1 MAFDQ
6 IISKSTPRRISPV
19 AFATSALMHVLI
31 ASAFLSALPQRQ
43 IHAPLAAVEI
53 TVDMTAAQA
62 ADAAP
67 RTQASDAEQPARKPT
82 QMALH
87 LPEPPPPADQAPVE
101 LAPSLPESVA
111 PEIATRTMA
120 PRLPE
125 PAPPGPNQQQA
136 AVMPQTPPPSPA
148 LEKVLPSIEAPPAP
162 SARDFAGDSARSAP
176 PTTAK
181 APTPSAPTPSR
192 ALPSEPKRA
201 PVRAA
206 PSPAAPVSTAADEGR
221 QRQTRQ
227 DYLSQIIRKLSQHKV
242 RTAAPAEREQGL
254 VVLRLTV
261 ARDGRLVDL
270 ALASSSG
277 SPDLDRG
284 VMETAQKASPFAPLP
299 ADIAAAPYTL
309 TVPISYVHDR

>member
-1 MAFDQ
+1 MAFNQ
-6 IISKSTPRRISPV
+6 TVSQSALRRISPT

-31 ASAFLSALPQRQ
+31 ASAFLSALPQRP
-43 IHAPLAAVEI
+43 IRTPLPAIEI
-53 TVDMTAAQA
+53 TVDMAAVQP

-67 RTQASDAEQPARKPT
+67 RTQASDAELPASTPT
-82 QMALH
+82 PKALH
-87 LPEPPPPADQAPVE
+87 LPESRPAAIQAPVE
-101 LAPSLPESVA
+101 LEPSSPKTVA
-111 PEIATRTMA
+111 PEIATRIMA

-125 PAPPGPNQQQA
+125 MAPPGPLQQQA
-136 AVMPQTPPPSPA
+136 AVTPQTPPPNA
-148 LEKVLPSIEAPPAP
+148 TLEKVLPSIEAPPAP
-162 SARDFAGDSARSAP
+162 SARDFVGEQPRTAP

-181 APTPSAPTPSR
+181 ASTPRAPTPSR
-192 ALPSEPKRA
+192 ALPSEPQRA
-201 PVRAA
+201 PSRAA
-206 PSPAAPVSTAADEGR
+206 PSPAAPASIEADEGR

-242 RTAAPAEREQGL
+242 RTAAPAALEQGL

-270 ALASSSG
+270 ALARSSG

-284 VMETAQKASPFAPLP
+284 VMETAQKASPFEPLP
-299 ADIAAAPYTL
+299 AEIAAVPYTL

>member
-6 IISKSTPRRISPV
+6 TVSQSTLRRISPV

-43 IHAPLAAVEI
+43 IRAPLPAVEI
-53 TVDMTAAQA
+53 TIDMAAVQPAEA
-62 ADAAP
+62 ATRP
-67 RTQASDAEQPARKPT
+67 QASDTEQPAPKPT
-82 QMALH
+82 PTALH
-87 LPEPPPPADQAPVE
+87 LPEPPPLATHAPVAFE
-101 LAPSLPESVA
+101 PSSPEAVA

-125 PAPPGPNQQQA
+125 PAPPGPLQQQA
-136 AVMPQTPPPSPA
+136 AVAPQTPPPSPA
-148 LEKVLPSIEAPPAP
+148 LEQVLPTIEAAPAP
-162 SARDFAGDSARSAP
+162 SARDFVGDQPRTAP

-181 APTPSAPTPSR
+181 ASTPRAPTPSR

-201 PVRAA
+201 PARAA
-206 PSPAAPVSTAADEGR
+206 PSPAAPASTEADEGR

-227 DYLSQIIRKLSQHKV
+227 DYLSQIIRQLSQHKV
-242 RTAAPAEREQGL
+242 RTASPAAGEQGL

-261 ARDGRLVDL
+261 ARDGRLVGL

-299 ADIAAAPYTL
+299 AEITSVPYTL